1 MNELARH
8 IEILLLDN
16 DCVILPGFGGFVAHY
31 TPAMWVKD
39 ECRFL
44 PPSRKIGF
52 NAQLKMN
59 DGVLVQSYMSAYDTN
74 FSDANRRV
82 EKAVNELV
90 GLLHEEGKIPLENIG
105 ELCYTMHE
113 TLEFVPYDYRFTTP
127 SLYGLD
133 SFEIKELK
141 TLQKPV
147 ETTLAPVTPQK
158 EANTY
163 ELRINRSFLRYA
175 AAVIVAAVLF
185 FASSTPVQNTAVS
198 QTSYARLI
206 PTELLEYMGSE
217 GHSHDTVMSRTS
229 VHQKIRKPS
238 TVQPRNLTSKD
249 AVISRPIAVKPVKL
263 SATPV
268 VDVKPAS
275 DDHYY
280 LIVAAGISYKAALSH
295 AEELQKSGYT
305 KAQALNEGGKVRVC
319 ISSYESYKEA
329 SSQLASLRENEAYQ
343 TAWILRK

>member
-82 EKAVNELV
+82 EAAVNELV
-90 GLLHEEGKIPLENIG
+90 RLLHEDGKASLSSIG
-105 ELCYTMHE
+105 ELCYTIHE

-141 TLQKPV
+141 SLQKPAEV
-147 ETTLAPVTPQK
+147 TLTPIVPQK
-158 EANTY
+158 ETTSY

-175 AAVIVAAVLF
+175 AAVIVAAVFF
-185 FASSTPVQNTAVS
+185 FASSTPVQNTAAS
-198 QTSYARLI
+198 QTNYARLI
-206 PTELLEYMGSE
+206 PTELLDYMGAD
-217 GHSHDTVMSRTS
+217 GGVCDTVMAHAPI
-229 VHQKIRKPS
+229 HQKATKHQP
-238 TVQPRNLTSKD
+238 VQSPKLTSKD
-249 AVISRPIAVKPVKL
+249 AMISKPIAVKPVKL
-263 SATPV
+263 TATPEV
-268 VDVKPAS
+268 AVKSVS
-275 DDHYY
+275 DRYY
-280 LIVAAGISYKAALSH
+280 LIVEAGISYKAALLH
-295 AEELQKSGYT
+295 AEKLQKSGYC

-319 ISSYESYKEA
+319 ISSYASYKEA
-329 SSQLASLRENEAYQ
+329 VAELASLRENKAYQ